1 MPHVEQ
7 VIISD
12 ISRGDGKK
20 ELCRRVLQIHKL
32 DGTFLAEHDPL
43 PEVLTREAAEGN
55 GTAQEPKKIRRTTK
69 QPEPATAPFKPV
81 EDNRD
86 DLAKVLDP
94 VEQAQLALRNAG

>member
-7 VIISD
+7 VIISE
-12 ISRGDGKK
+12 ITRGDG
-20 ELCRRVLQIHKL
+20 RNDPFRPVTQVHKL
-32 DGTFLAEHDPL
+32 TGEYIAEYDPVSSMDSVKEN
-43 PEVLTREAAEGN
+43 PAV
-55 GTAQEPKKIRRTTK
+55 QEPKRTRRATK
-69 QPEPATAPFKPV
+69 QPELTTDPFKPI